1 MSTAYHPQTNG
12 QTEVVNRC
20 LECFLRCM
28 TGEKPKEWSKWLSM
42 AEFWYNTNFHSSIPT
57 TPFKVMYGQTPPI
70 HIPIWLEIVV
80 WNQLIQAREEVI
92 RMLKFHLKRA
102 QDRMKNQANKHRSDR
117 SFEVGSWV
125 YLKLQPHRQV
135 TARQGPYHKLSAKF
149 YGPFLIEEKIL
160 PSLPPPPRLGAEQSK
175 QLSSSLGAVAY
186 RPSCSNGKSN
196 SKPLISYAFT
206 AEAML

>member
-1 MSTAYHPQTNG
+1 
-12 QTEVVNRC
+12 
-20 LECFLRCM
+20 
-28 TGEKPKEWSKWLSM
+28 
-42 AEFWYNTNFHSSIPT
+42 
-57 TPFKVMYGQTPPI
+57 MYGQTPPI

-149 YGPFLIEEKIL
+149 YGPFLIEEKI
-160 PSLPPPPRLGAEQSK
+160 
-175 QLSSSLGAVAY
+175 GAVAY
-186 RPSCSNGKSN
+186 RLKLPNGSQIHPVFHVSQLKQCKGNVQTSGSLPNLNDEGLLRVEPEAILERRLGKINNEPVTFVLIKWSNKDIEDATWEQYHDLVQRFPEFD
-196 SKPLISYAFT
+196 KHP
-206 AEAML
+206 